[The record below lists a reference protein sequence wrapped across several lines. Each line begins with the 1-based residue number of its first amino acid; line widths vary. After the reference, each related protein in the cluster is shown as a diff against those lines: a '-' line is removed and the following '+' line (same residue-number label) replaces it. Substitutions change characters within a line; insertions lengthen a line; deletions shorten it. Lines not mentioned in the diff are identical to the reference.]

1 MNYQTITD
9 QSQLD
14 QYLELIAK
22 KPILAIDTEFM
33 RRRTLYPEIALIQV
47 FDGEHLALIDPCC
60 ELDLSQFWQLM
71 TEQSI
76 LKVFHSP
83 SEDVEVCIKH
93 GQCVPSPMF
102 DTQFALSLLGEPNCV
117 GFATMV
123 EKLLNLEIDKS
134 ESRTNWLQRPLTPKQ
149 LEYAAGDVFYLMP
162 CFEIIYQQILERDL
176 LEVVLGESELLVCKR
191 AHQTPDQTLYLD
203 IKNSWQLAPSELAI
217 LRELAMWRREKARAK
232 NLALGFI
239 LKEHNMFEIARRKP
253 QSLTQLRNVPDV
265 EAMEVNKSGKEIIAC
280 VQKGLDGSV
289 DNYPEK
295 VKRLIDFPHYKRSAK
310 LIKQKL
316 TLVASRSNIPLDVIA
331 SKKQINQFLSW
342 HWKLSE
348 ADKQAALM
356 PDLMTGWRKQIIGD
370 SLDNWD
376 K

>member
-1 MNYQTITD
+1 MKYQTITE

-117 GFATMV
+117 GFASMV

>member
-1 MNYQTITD
+1 MQYQIITE

-14 QYLELIAK
+14 QYLELISK

-83 SEDVEVCIKH
+83 SEDVEVCIKY

-162 CFEIIYQQILERDL
+162 CFELIYQQILERDL
-176 LEVVLGESELLVCKR
+176 LDVVLGESELLVCKR
-191 AHQTPDQTLYLD
+191 AYQTSDQILYQD
-203 IKNSWQLAPSELAI
+203 IKNAWQLAPSELAI
-217 LRELAMWRREKARAK
+217 LRELAMWRREKARTK

-239 LKEHNMFEIARRKP
+239 LKEHTMFEIAKRSP
-253 QSLTQLRNVPDV
+253 QSLTQLRNVPDI

-280 VQKGLDGSV
+280 VSRGLAVPAAD
-289 DNYPEK
+289 YPEK
-295 VKRLIDFPHYKRSAK
+295 IKRLIDFPQYKRFAK
-310 LIKQKL
+310 LIKHKL
-316 TLVASRSNIPLDVIA
+316 AKVADSSNIPLDVIA

-348 ADKQAALM
+348 ADKQTALM
-356 PDLMTGWRKQIIGD
+356 PDLMTGWRKQILGGCLAD
-370 SLDNWD
+370 WD